1 MADPQSDA
9 IWILSSTF
17 IVFTMQSGFGLLESG
32 TVSVK
37 NELNIMVKNAVDV
50 VFGGLTYWI
59 FGYGLSFGN
68 ASFSNAFIGWGDFFV
83 TAEDE
88 KLGIVY
94 SKFFFQASFA
104 TTATTIVSGAMAER
118 TKLVSYM
125 IFSMINTVLFSI
137 PAHWVWSSKGWLYML
152 GVVDIAGA
160 GPVHIVGGVTGL
172 VATLMLKP
180 RHGRY
185 DGERH
190 KASTMSSPTNAVL
203 GMFMLWWGWLGFNC
217 GSTFGISGSKWKL
230 AARSAATTLCSSVAG
245 GVGGFVLSYIVKDRK
260 FDVTYMIN
268 GLLGSLV
275 SVTGVCAIVQP
286 WEGLIIGFVGSLL
299 SNAGVALL
307 DKLKIDDPV
316 GCVGTHAVS
325 GTWGMLVAGLF
336 IRKDQLLNALYL
348 HKASTGLFYGGG
360 LYQLGIQSLAVVTI
374 IIWTVVVSF
383 ICLKLID
390 VTLGLRVS
398 LEEEIIGADIIEHG
412 IGNFVYDRKT
422 KTLSYAPEFAEPIRN
437 GQVSGETQD
446 AIEQNTADNNHIE
459 VNPDTR
465 ATG

>member
-1 MADPQSDA
+1 
-9 IWILSSTF
+9 
-17 IVFTMQSGFGLLESG
+17 
-32 TVSVK
+32 
-37 NELNIMVKNAVDV
+37 MVKNAVDV

-104 TTATTIVSGAMAER
+104 TTATTIVSG
-118 TKLVSYM
+118 T
-125 IFSMINTVLFSI
+125 FI

-180 RHGRY
+180 RHRRY

-190 KASTMSSPTNAVL
+190 KAPTMSSPTNAVL
-203 GMFMLWWGWLGFNC
+203 GMFMLWYVVLQLTLWGWHGFNC
-217 GSTFGISGSKWKL
+217 GSTFGISGLKWKL
-230 AARSAATTLCSSVAG
+230 AA
-245 GVGGFVLSYIVKDRK
+245 SYIMKDRK
-260 FDVTYMIN
+260 FDVKYMIN

-275 SVTGVCAIVQP
+275 SVTAVCAVVQP
-286 WEGLIIGFVGSLL
+286 WEGLIIGFVGSLV

-316 GCVGTHAVS
+316 GKLEQHLNSGCVVTHAVS
-325 GTWGMLVAGLF
+325 GVWGMLVAGLF
-336 IRKDQLLNALYL
+336 LRKDKLLNALYL

-360 LYQLGIQSLAVVTI
+360 LYQLGIQSFAVVAI

-412 IGNFVYDRKT
+412 ILEEEIIGADIIEHGIE
-422 KTLSYAPEFAEPIRN
+422 SIRN
-437 GQVSGETQD
+437 GHVRGETQD

-459 VNPDTR
+459 VNP
-465 ATG
+465 AALVM